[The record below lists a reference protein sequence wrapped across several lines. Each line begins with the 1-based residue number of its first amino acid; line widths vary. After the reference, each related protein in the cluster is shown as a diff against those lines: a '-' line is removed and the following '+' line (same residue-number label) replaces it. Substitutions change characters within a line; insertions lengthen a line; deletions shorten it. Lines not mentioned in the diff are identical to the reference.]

1 MKTIFFALLLNT
13 IFATSMLMANPIQPA
28 TIEKPQFS
36 AATLVQKAL
45 RNVSENYSTE
55 DNLMTAFYR
64 ESINKDTN
72 VVSISEAILDINKAS
87 YLTSQND
94 KVVIKKARGNNPEL
108 KGIDAVM
115 MKLQGGPNAALL
127 IDIVKYPF
135 LGVDINDIND
145 KYSFTYGLP
154 EKIDDTEYYVVMFN
168 EKGYDQDILFRGK
181 MYIEPKSL
189 AIARVKF
196 SMNVENRSDAYQNFV
211 KEKPAF
217 MHMDV
222 KQANYVVN
230 YKEYNN
236 KWYFD
241 YSTSEVYF
249 QVKWN
254 KMSINNEYALKSQLA
269 VTNLITENIKIDKKD
284 LLKPSDILADKVKDY
299 QDSTNWDVYNL
310 IMLLALK

>member
-1 MKTIFFALLLNT
+1 MKTIFSALILNT
-13 IFATSMLMANPIQPA
+13 IFATSMLMAKPLQPA
-28 TIEKPQFS
+28 INENPKFN
-36 AATLVQKAL
+36 AATLVQKAF
-45 RNVSENYSTE
+45 RNVSENYSKD
-55 DNLMTAFYR
+55 DNMMSAFYR
-64 ESINKDTN
+64 ESVNKDTN
-72 VVSISEAILDINKAS
+72 VVSINEAILDISKAS
-87 YLTSQND
+87 YITSKND

-108 KGIDAVM
+108 KGVDAVM
-115 MKLQGGPNAALL
+115 MKLQGGPNSALL

-135 LGVDINDIND
+135 LGVDVNELND
-145 KYSFTYGLP
+145 KYTFAYGLP
-154 EKIDDTEYYVVMFN
+154 EKIDNKEYYVVLFN
-168 EKGYDQDILFRGK
+168 EKCTEQDILFRGK
-181 MYIEPKSL
+181 MYIEPKSY
-189 AIARVKF
+189 AISRVIF
-196 SMNVENRSDAYQNFV
+196 SMNVEKRGDAYMSFV
-211 KEKPAF
+211 KQKPTF

-254 KMSINNEYALKSQLA
+254 KMAINNEYTLKSQLA

-284 LLKPSDILADKVKDY
+284 LLKPSDFVADKVKDY
-299 QDSTNWDVYNL
+299 QDTTNWDVYNL